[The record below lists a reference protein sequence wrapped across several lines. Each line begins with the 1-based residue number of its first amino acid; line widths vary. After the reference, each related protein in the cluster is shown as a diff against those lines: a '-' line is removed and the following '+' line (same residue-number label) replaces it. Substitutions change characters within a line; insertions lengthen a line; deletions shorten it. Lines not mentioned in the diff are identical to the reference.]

1 MGVGSVAL
9 VVARSRDLFPLA
21 KGPCANRGIVEPERV
36 AGTPPLFQ
44 IYEVIFSV
52 AHGVGWAIARFEMR
66 LRVTSRRDC
75 TAWRRDAFF
84 WYTLDCSSEQGFG
97 GAFVV
102 LHLEVEFWRLSAELL
117 RSLYRS
123 AQLGAN
129 PAASV
134 CTRVCSAETR
144 ALSSAGYCGH
154 AERIVEK

>member
-1 MGVGSVAL
+1 MGGAAAGKGSVAL

-84 WYTLDCSSEQGFG
+84 GTRSIVAANRAL
-97 GAFVV
+97 VV
-102 LHLEVEFWRLSAELL
+102 LLLFFIWRLNFGVCP
-117 RSLYRS
+117 RSF
-123 AQLGAN
+123 
-129 PAASV
+129 
-134 CTRVCSAETR
+134 
-144 ALSSAGYCGH
+144 
-154 AERIVEK
+154 